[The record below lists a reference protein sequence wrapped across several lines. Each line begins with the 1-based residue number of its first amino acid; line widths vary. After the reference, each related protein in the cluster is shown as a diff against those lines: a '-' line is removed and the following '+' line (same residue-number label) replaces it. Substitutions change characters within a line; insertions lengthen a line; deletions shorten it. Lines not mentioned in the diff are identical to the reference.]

1 MELELKKECLDTY
14 ELGEPQTLTQEETAE
29 TIVPDYCP
37 DIARIISA
45 EGVVCLHGGTEQ
57 DGVTGTVRVTV
68 LYTPENESGV
78 RTLEFAMP
86 FSAQGEGLAGCAHV
100 VVETEI
106 ELLES
111 RMLNPRK
118 IFTRCK
124 LVTHLA
130 GCRKVCLTISSDA
143 ETDPALLVEK
153 RCCGQTVSLLRQVA
167 EKDLTFSE
175 TMSLSLGREGAA
187 ELLHCRA
194 NGIVTETK
202 AIGNKLIFKG
212 VFLVSALYRTI
223 GGQLASASAELPFSQ
238 IMETDSTEENTQVS
252 MRLRITGTDIQI
264 DGSDDEGRQLSVTV
278 YYHTMAF
285 LRETR
290 EVTLLTDLY
299 STAYETRYEPSQL
312 DLCSLYESVT
322 RRQTV
327 REVLEIGVA
336 AEAVLSLCADC
347 GAVSVSREG
356 EIAQLRTAVTV
367 RALYLDEGGACLS
380 AERCIDV
387 CCPMELPKDC
397 TVSARA
403 FCGEEIQGTLGDRGI
418 EVRFPVDFQVEVC
431 GRCRKL
437 CVASAALDESMP
449 KDLSNAPSL
458 ILRCVGKQESAWE
471 VAKRY
476 NTTIADIL
484 AANQLEQESEIPCE
498 RLLLIPKKRAQE
510 IEANPKRKS
519 AKSPVRVSFKKESCS
534 LLVLAANA
542 KGLAVD

>member
-78 RTLEFAMP
+78 RALEFAMP

-212 VFLVSALYRTI
+212 VFWVSALYRTI

-356 EIAQLRTAVTV
+356 EITQLRTAVTV
-367 RALYLDEGGACLS
+367 RALYLDEGGACL
-380 AERCIDV
+380 
-387 CCPMELPKDC
+387 
-397 TVSARA
+397 SARA

-437 CVASAALDESMP
+437 CVASAVLDESTP

-498 RLLLIPKKRAQE
+498 RLLLIPKKRA
-510 IEANPKRKS
+510 
-519 AKSPVRVSFKKESCS
+519 
-534 LLVLAANA
+534 
-542 KGLAVD
+542 

>member
-78 RTLEFAMP
+78 RALEFAMP

-212 VFLVSALYRTI
+212 VFLVSALYHTI

-327 REVLEIGVA
+327 REVLEIGVV
-336 AEAVLSLCADC
+336 AESILSLHVTC

-356 EIAQLRTAVTV
+356 GAAVLRTGAVI
-367 RALYLDEGGACLS
+367 RALYLDEGGVPLV
-380 AERCIDV
+380 AERSVDV
-387 CCPMELPKDC
+387 KCQLELPEEC
-397 TVSARA
+397 QITARA
-403 FCGEEIQGTLGDRGI
+403 VCTEEVSGSLGTRGI
-418 EVRFPVDFQVEVC
+418 EVRFPVDFQVEAASRVKRVC
-431 GRCRKL
+431 ISGAKL
-437 CVASAALDESMP
+437 DRESP
-449 KDLSNAPSL
+449 KDLTGTPSL
-458 ILRCVGKQESAWE
+458 VLRCLGKQESPWDL
-471 VAKRY
+471 AKSC
-476 NTTIADIL
+476 NTTIDAIL
-484 AANQLEQESEIPCE
+484 AANQLEGEGELP
-498 RLLLIPKKRAQE
+498 RDTLLLIPRKRA
-510 IEANPKRKS
+510 
-519 AKSPVRVSFKKESCS
+519 
-534 LLVLAANA
+534 
-542 KGLAVD
+542 

>member
-78 RTLEFAMP
+78 RALP

-212 VFLVSALYRTI
+212 VFLVSALYHTI

-356 EIAQLRTAVTV
+356 EITQLRTAVTV
-367 RALYLDEGGACLS
+367 RALYLDEGGVPLV
-380 AERCIDV
+380 AERSIDV
-387 CCPMELPKDC
+387 SCQLELPEDC
-397 TVSARA
+397 RVAARA
-403 FCGEEIQGTLGDRGI
+403 VCPEEVQGSLTDRGI
-418 EVRFPVDFQVEVC
+418 EVRFPVDFRAEAAQRVKRVC
-431 GRCRKL
+431 
-437 CVASAALDESMP
+437 VSAGKINTDAP
-449 KDLSNAPSL
+449 KETTGAPSL
-458 ILRCVGKQESAWE
+458 VLRCLGKQETAWDL
-471 VAKRY
+471 AKRY
-476 NTTIADIL
+476 NTTIGVIL
-484 AANQLEQESEIPCE
+484 AANQLETEGDISRDQ
-498 RLLLIPKKRAQE
+498 LLLIPRKRT
-510 IEANPKRKS
+510 
-519 AKSPVRVSFKKESCS
+519 
-534 LLVLAANA
+534 
-542 KGLAVD
+542 